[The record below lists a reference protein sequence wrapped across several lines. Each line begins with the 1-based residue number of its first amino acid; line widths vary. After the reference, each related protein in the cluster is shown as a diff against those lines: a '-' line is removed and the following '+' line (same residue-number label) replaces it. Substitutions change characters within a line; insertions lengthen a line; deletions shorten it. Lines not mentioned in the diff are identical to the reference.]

1 VSDDE
6 LVLEL
11 NAAADHWR
19 KRALAAEAKLR
30 EQALGS
36 LEQNT
41 DMHEALDRAEAIEA
55 ERDWFKELLAEAVDD
70 IEHWGSYA
78 GEYFQEKWNLAGDL
92 AKYRAALD
100 STEGPEQ

>member
-36 LEQNT
+36 LEQN
-41 DMHEALDRAEAIEA
+41 RAEAIEA